1 MCYPLHRE
9 LCYELLTEEDLK
21 IEGVRVEKRV
31 SEEGK
36 STQKPEKG
44 ASNETL
50 ADARWSV
57 EAKKQ
62 NPKKVG
68 SEELLL

>member
-50 ADARWSV
+50 ADAR
-57 EAKKQ
+57 
-62 NPKKVG
+62 
-68 SEELLL
+68 